1 MTLNVS
7 IESCLL
13 GYSQGKKTREK
24 PLHFSQEIQNDIK
37 KYAEEKELIDVL
49 KVANIAINKCAD
61 AGWIHKDI
69 EWRHIALMP
78 VFDENSKIINLL
90 PILIDYEKSEAEID
104 REKALETMKTRLDN
118 IAADCIFKG

>member
-1 MTLNVS
+1 
-7 IESCLL
+7 
-13 GYSQGKKTREK
+13 
-24 PLHFSQEIQNDIK
+24 
-37 KYAEEKELIDVL
+37 
-49 KVANIAINKCAD
+49 
-61 AGWIHKDI
+61 
-69 EWRHIALMP
+69 MP